1 MSEDHTRIDIE
12 FDPRSQRMSGVSM
25 HGHIPF
31 DVPFISEIA
40 SNLWLGG
47 CEDGL
52 VLPSF
57 IKHLVSL
64 YPWESYTV
72 DHDLDTA
79 IEVMMFDSTDQAFD
93 QVDALAARVN
103 ECRSTGP
110 VLVHC
115 QAGLNRSSL
124 VAARALVLEGMAPS
138 DAIALIRAKRS
149 PACLCNP
156 SFERWLLADEQ
167 QGPRG

>member
-1 MSEDHTRIDIE
+1 MSGDPTRIDIE
-12 FDPRSQRMSGVSM
+12 FDPLTQHMRGVSM

-31 DVPFISEIA
+31 DVPFMSEVA

-47 CEDGL
+47 CQDGMI
-52 VLPSF
+52 LPSF

-72 DHDLDTA
+72 NHDLDSTL
-79 IEVMMFDSTDQAFD
+79 EVTMYDSEDQAFG
-93 QVDALAARVN
+93 QVDTIAAWIN
-103 ECRSTGP
+103 ECRATGP

-124 VAARALVLEGMAPS
+124 VAARALVLEGMKPA
-138 DAIALIRAKRS
+138 DAIALIRATRS

-156 SFERWLLADEQ
+156 AFERWLLSNEA
-167 QGPRG
+167 GARHS